1 MTIHVSKFKIT
12 VRNMTTGQE
21 NVTSDLVASVLS
33 FGQMREVPGD
43 SGNL

>member
-1 MTIHVSKFKIT
+1 MTIHVSKFKMT
-12 VRNMTTGQE
+12 VRNMTTGEE
-21 NVTSDLVASVLS
+21 NVTSDLVASALS

>member
-12 VRNMTTGQE
+12 VRNMTTGEE
-21 NVTSDLVASVLS
+21 NVTSDLVANALS
-33 FGQMREVPGD
+33 FGQMREVPRD

>member
-12 VRNMTTGQE
+12 VRNMTTGEE
-21 NVTSDLVASVLS
+21 NVTSDLVASALS
-33 FGQMREVPGD
+33 FGQMSEVLGD

>member
-12 VRNMTTGQE
+12 VRNMTTGEE
-21 NVTSDLVASVLS
+21 NVTSDLVASALS

>member
-12 VRNMTTGQE
+12 VRNMTTGEE
-21 NVTSDLVASVLS
+21 NVTRDLVASALS

>member
-12 VRNMTTGQE
+12 IRNMTTGQE
-21 NVTSDLVASVLS
+21 NVTSDLVASALS
-33 FGQMREVPGD
+33 FGQMSEVPGD

>member
-12 VRNMTTGQE
+12 VRNMSTGQE
-21 NVTSDLVASVLS
+21 NVTSDLVASALS